1 MKRIY
6 LTIIA
11 CWAMLTMG
19 SAQELTVKSM
29 AIAGNDISASQY
41 ERKDE
46 KGVAC
51 ALVKILMVGE
61 IKRVTGN
68 VVGEMIDKGSEKWVY
83 VKNGSKSLQITVA
96 DGKTL
101 TVDFN
106 RFGIPEL
113 NSKVTYM
120 LDISEPT
127 TIRLT
132 KEVETVTVNG
142 VSFNLIR
149 VDGGTFTMGSNKLPP
164 ESDKAFYK
172 THHSPEHQVTVS
184 TFYICETEIT
194 NELWRSINKRSAK
207 YANPQF
213 PQNQVSWIECC
224 AFAEELSQTT
234 GLNFRLPTEAEWE
247 FAAKGGNKSKGYK
260 YSGSNNLKEAGWW
273 DEKDMDL
280 HSVKYH
286 ANELGIYDMTGNV
299 AEWCLDCFNDY
310 DYSGKPETD
319 PIGENDSH
327 PERKCVRGGSYL
339 SSESNNKKFGMYTV
353 SRNNM
358 DYAKYDR
365 EVGFRLVVPIDN
377 N

>member
-1 MKRIY
+1 M
-6 LTIIA
+6 
-11 CWAMLTMG
+11 
-19 SAQELTVKSM
+19 
-29 AIAGNDISASQY
+29 
-41 ERKDE
+41 
-46 KGVAC
+46 
-51 ALVKILMVGE
+51 
-61 IKRVTGN
+61 
-68 VVGEMIDKGSEKWVY
+68 
-83 VKNGSKSLQITVA
+83 
-96 DGKTL
+96 
-101 TVDFN
+101 
-106 RFGIPEL
+106 
-113 NSKVTYM
+113 
-120 LDISEPT
+120 
-127 TIRLT
+127 
-132 KEVETVTVNG
+132 
-142 VSFNLIR
+142 
-149 VDGGTFTMGSNKLPP
+149 
-164 ESDKAFYK
+164 
-172 THHSPEHQVTVS
+172 
-184 TFYICETEIT
+184 
-194 NELWRSINKRSAK
+194 
-207 YANPQF
+207 
-213 PQNQVSWIECC
+213 
-224 AFAEELSQTT
+224 
-234 GLNFRLPTEAEWE
+234 PTEAEWE